1 MTIFPTS
8 YKLKFLTNSL
18 CILRPLE
25 GNRLLRN
32 LNTLLNKV
40 LLLPMIKSKI
50 IGVKTRIIDAENIN
64 FKLLLLVDK
73 NNVKLTID
81 NTEKRPIIISII
93 KACPIVN
100 DTGDRVR
107 INWIEVFNPLIF
119 KFVSSIPKNIIIQIR

>member
-64 FKLLLLVDK
+64 FKLLLLV
-73 NNVKLTID
+73 
-81 NTEKRPIIISII
+81 
-93 KACPIVN
+93 
-100 DTGDRVR
+100 
-107 INWIEVFNPLIF
+107 
-119 KFVSSIPKNIIIQIR
+119 

>member
-18 CILRPLE
+18 CILRPLD

-73 NNVKLTID
+73 NNVKFTID
-81 NTEKRPIIISII
+81 STVINPKIIII
-93 KACPIVN
+93 KIHFSNVN
-100 DTGDRVR
+100 GTGDSGLRNC
-107 INWIEVFNPLIF
+107 IDVFKPFLFNNAYA
-119 KFVSSIPKNIIIQIR
+119 IP